1 MAKKMKLV
9 ENVVKVGYVSS
20 LLYGRLPQVI
30 YLFRQKNPDIHVELI
45 ECGTRDQVEALKLG
59 KIDLGFGRLPI
70 SDPAIKRLLLRKEKL
85 KLAIHKKHPLSEFQ
99 ESGIYL
105 SQIINE
111 TIFLIQPH
119 LNQIFDHYSSFIYQV
134 RACSR

>member
-1 MAKKMKLV
+1 MKLV

-99 ESGIYL
+99 DSGIYL

-111 TIFLIQPH
+111 TIFSYPTTPKPNFSTTIQALLP
-119 LNQIFDHYSSFIYQV
+119 N
-134 RACSR
+134 

>member
-1 MAKKMKLV
+1 MKLV

-111 TIFLIQPH
+111 TIFLIQQH
-119 LNQIFDHYSSFIYQV
+119 LNRIFRPLFKLYLPN
-134 RACSR
+134 

>member
-1 MAKKMKLV
+1 MKLV

-85 KLAIHKKHPLSEFQ
+85 KLAIHKNTH
-99 ESGIYL
+99 
-105 SQIINE
+105 
-111 TIFLIQPH
+111 
-119 LNQIFDHYSSFIYQV
+119 
-134 RACSR
+134 

>member
-1 MAKKMKLV
+1 MKLV
-9 ENVVKVGYVSS
+9 ENIVKVGYVSS

-99 ESGIYL
+99 DSGIYL

-111 TIFLIQPH
+111 TIFLIQRH
-119 LNQIFDHYSSFIYQV
+119 LSLIFRPLFKLYLPS
-134 RACSR
+134 